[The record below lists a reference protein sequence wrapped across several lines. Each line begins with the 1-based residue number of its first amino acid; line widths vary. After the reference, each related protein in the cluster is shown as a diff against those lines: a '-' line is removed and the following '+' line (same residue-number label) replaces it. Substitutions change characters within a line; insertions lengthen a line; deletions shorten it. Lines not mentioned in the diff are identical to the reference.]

1 VDQWSAEE
9 DASLIEQVN
18 TCGTRWSVIARQL
31 RKKRTPTAYCNRWYK
46 TIKRKKIE
54 STS

>member
-18 TCGTRWSVIARQL
+18 TCGTKWSVIARQL
-31 RKKRTPTAYCNRWYK
+31 RKKRTPAAYCNRWYK